1 MCEKLVTQLE
11 YIKFNIP
18 YYKNL
23 KYFNFSLE
31 GNELMISEIP
41 IIKKEDIIHSLSDFI
56 SINSHDYIM
65 PILEDYIQNKRVQ
78 ETEREFKA
86 QEFFFERTTGTNSVF
101 YCIKSVE
108 ERMQLSYRLWKY
120 RRENVS
126 SKEFYFFD
134 FIHNSNDSG
143 YPFPFKKRKNE
154 IQRMKKEIEFLKNKR
169 YTWWHVNAMSLY
181 SYESYIKENKI
192 RFENLKFIENNG
204 AFIFTEDKKYLQNLF
219 DCKIVNNYGCREVWT
234 IAYECKCGFLHISE
248 DIYFELVDENNNI
261 ITESNKVGY
270 VVISSLVLKTL
281 PFIRYKNGDRATY
294 IAGNCNCDK
303 VSRRIAIIPDREM
316 IAGTDLIGV
325 KVFKNHI
332 VQIKQQY
339 ESLDDVEI
347 NIIQV
352 EILVFIINMSKK
364 KENYKEI
371 ENAFVKIFLQ
381 DSFFNKYKFKFQYE
395 NKKYKGLFVSQLYQS
410 DKLFT
415 L

>member
-154 IQRMKKEIEFLKNKR
+154 IQRMQKEIEFLKNKS
-169 YTWWHVNAMSLY
+169 H
-181 SYESYIKENKI
+181 
-192 RFENLKFIENNG
+192 
-204 AFIFTEDKKYLQNLF
+204 
-219 DCKIVNNYGCREVWT
+219 
-234 IAYECKCGFLHISE
+234 
-248 DIYFELVDENNNI
+248 
-261 ITESNKVGY
+261 
-270 VVISSLVLKTL
+270 
-281 PFIRYKNGDRATY
+281 KNM
-294 IAGNCNCDK
+294 
-303 VSRRIAIIPDREM
+303 P
-316 IAGTDLIGV
+316 L
-325 KVFKNHI
+325 
-332 VQIKQQY
+332 
-339 ESLDDVEI
+339 L
-347 NIIQV
+347 
-352 EILVFIINMSKK
+352 
-364 KENYKEI
+364 
-371 ENAFVKIFLQ
+371 FLQ
-381 DSFFNKYKFKFQYE
+381 RDAQAFKR
-395 NKKYKGLFVSQLYQS
+395 L
-410 DKLFT
+410 
-415 L
+415 